1 MFDSI
6 VKLDTAVKHLDNGR
20 MAGIKQF
27 NEDEALERAMHVFWR
42 QGYGATS
49 MLDLAKAT
57 GVQRGSLYHAYGDKQ
72 SIFLLAFARYQR
84 HYLDMV
90 RERMKLADPE
100 AALRAYFAYVINSMS
115 EPVPQLYDTPSS
127 HTRGCL
133 TTKIATDETAMD
145 EPVRNALRGML
156 EGLGEV
162 LEARLSQPDAR
173 ARLTLSPQDAA
184 RLLVT
189 FTRGNVVMER
199 IYHGPQQLQATADSM
214 IQILFKRC

>member
-1 MFDSI
+1 
-6 VKLDTAVKHLDNGR
+6 

-27 NEDEALERAMHVFWR
+27 NEDEALDLAMHVFWR

-49 MLDLAKAT
+49 MPDLAKAT

-72 SIFLLAFARYQR
+72 SIFLLAFERYRQ
-84 HYLDMV
+84 HYLEMV
-90 RERMKLADPE
+90 RERMRLDDPE

-115 EPVPQLYDTPSS
+115 VPVPQLDGSPSS
-127 HTRGCL
+127 RTRGCL

-145 EPVRNALRGML
+145 EPVRKALRGML

-162 LEARLSQPDAR
+162 LEERLSQPDAK
-173 ARLTLSPQDAA
+173 ARLALPPKDAA

-199 IYHGPQQLQATADSM
+199 IYHGREELQATADSM
-214 IQILFKRC
+214 IAVLFKH